1 MRKSAV
7 ITENM
12 KEMADRLAY
21 LFMVNGG
28 YAVRNGFIYNTS
40 DGKPLEYKGRM
51 ICYPAD
57 IFDGNNDVIPF
68 DVTKSSR
75 LLEWMFAEFCKKMYY
90 EGVTISRSSLLRVG
104 TGSAV
109 TFVMDDGNTNGQ
121 YTTPTSKNDAIAYT
135 YAMCYINGVELIITG
150 RTSHVVKLRT
160 A

>member
-1 MRKSAV
+1 
-7 ITENM
+7 
-12 KEMADRLAY
+12 MADRLAY

-75 LLEWMFAEFCKKMYY
+75 LAYKFGNVHL
-90 EGVTISRSSLLRVG
+90 ILL
-104 TGSAV
+104 
-109 TFVMDDGNTNGQ
+109 Q
-121 YTTPTSKNDAIAYT
+121 H
-135 YAMCYINGVELIITG
+135 NGVQFFCLLHKCSARASHKPGLFFFGNVIIAIHAKSKTAVWTSQIHIHFSFASLINSPQQIYALIDIP
-150 RTSHVVKLRT
+150 V
-160 A
+160 